1 VIGYLETATQGNK
14 SSAAIEAALDKVCN
28 VLPGSLKDNCT
39 AFVKKYGPIIAF
51 LLKKNSTTVEICDFL
66 KVCNNGTQQITP
78 SKINIQLFFFSA
90 NNFYL

>member
-39 AFVKKYGPIIAF
+39 QFVKTYGPIIAF
-51 LLKKNSTTVEICDFL
+51 LLKNNKTTVEICDFL
-66 KVCNNGTQQITP
+66 KACKNGTQQITP
-78 SKINIQLFFFSA
+78 SKINIQLFNA
-90 NNFYL
+90 KIFYL